1 MQSSSFLSSLL
12 DEHYL
17 IGADYLESKSCKVII
32 FTRPLTEEEAV
43 SSDEFGCCEMGHGS
57 RWPSK
62 KKNKKKQKQKTKKTS
77 GMDCSF
83 FLASVIESHHM
94 IVEMLK
100 SGRRELACLCG

>member
-1 MQSSSFLSSLL
+1 MNL
-12 DEHYL
+12 DVVKWVMA
-17 IGADYLESKSCKVII
+17 ADGLPRK
-32 FTRPLTEEEAV
+32 
-43 SSDEFGCCEMGHGS
+43 
-57 RWPSK
+57 
-62 KKNKKKQKQKTKKTS
+62 KKKQKQKTKKTS